1 MKRVFCT
8 LFLTIAA
15 AGFAA
20 AQNATDYKK
29 TEFYI
34 GYSNGQIERG
44 GSIGNF
50 FNDRSTFHGWEAAG
64 VYNFS
69 RYFGIKA
76 DVSGTYRSQDFT
88 STFATVPGGAVTVSG
103 TSKNSL
109 YNVLGGIQVKDN
121 SVDKRFKP
129 FAHALIG
136 AAHVRSSTSNFT
148 CSPAA
153 SCTVLV
159 PPSSDANTDTQ
170 FAGAFGGGL
179 DIKIND
185 RFDIRAIQVDYNPV
199 FVSGGSVN
207 NVRIGF
213 GLVIK

>member
-8 LFLTIAA
+8 LFLTFAA
-15 AGFAA
+15 AGFAV
-20 AQNATDYKK
+20 AQNTSDYKK
-29 TEFYI
+29 TEFYV

-44 GSIGNF
+44 GSSGNF
-50 FNDRSTFHGWEAAG
+50 FNDRSTFHGWEGAG

-69 RYFGIKA
+69 RYFGVKA

-88 STFATVPGGAVTVSG
+88 NNFTTLPGGNVTISG
-103 TSKNSL
+103 TSKGSV

-121 SVDKRFKP
+121 SVEKRFKP

-136 AAHVRSSTSNFT
+136 VAHLRSSTTNFT

-159 PPSSDANTDTQ
+159 PPSSAANTDTQ

-179 DIKIND
+179 DIKVND

-199 FVSGGSVN
+199 FVSGGAIN
-207 NVRIGF
+207 NVRIGV